1 MKVTKQELYLVGFF
15 HLANLAKDPFE
26 AFIMN
31 DMFKDQFIDLTKH
44 RRDTLAFFTNE
55 DSSFYTRCEG
65 MGLKEGE
72 PGDKLLKQ
80 VQEFADQMQGLSR
93 SYKGRRSKSVCTAD
107 GFCI

>member
-44 RRDTLAFFTNE
+44 RRDTLAFLQMKIHLFTHVV
-55 DSSFYTRCEG
+55 
-65 MGLKEGE
+65 KEW
-72 PGDKLLKQ
+72 
-80 VQEFADQMQGLSR
+80 V
-93 SYKGRRSKSVCTAD
+93 
-107 GFCI
+107 

>member
-55 DSSFYTRCEG
+55 DSSLHTLRRNGFKRRRTRRQII
-65 MGLKEGE
+65 K
-72 PGDKLLKQ
+72 
-80 VQEFADQMQGLSR
+80 ASSR
-93 SYKGRRSKSVCTAD
+93 IC
-107 GFCI
+107 